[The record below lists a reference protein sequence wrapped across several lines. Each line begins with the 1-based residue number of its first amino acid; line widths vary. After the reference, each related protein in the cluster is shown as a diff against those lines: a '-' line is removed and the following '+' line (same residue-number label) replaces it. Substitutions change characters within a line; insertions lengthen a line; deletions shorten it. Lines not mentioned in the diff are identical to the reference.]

1 MMKKLIST
9 IILLVLG
16 LQSFPVSSDVLIL
29 VHGYLGSAGSWESS
43 GINTILQK
51 SGWQRAGVFT
61 SAGLIPA
68 AGVAAEKKAYSVEL
82 PSNAPIAVQA
92 DLLSRQISRIQ
103 AMYPDESLVLV
114 GHSAGGV
121 VARMLLVRNG
131 VANAKALITIASPHL
146 GTSRALEALDAT
158 DDPFPISMLKD
169 FFAGEMYHVVRDSWG
184 VLLDLTP
191 SQPGT
196 LLYWLNLQPHP
207 NINYVSVMRP
217 GPVGLGDE
225 LVPSFSQDMNNVHA
239 LSGKSVTH
247 TLPVG
252 HALQPADG
260 VKLVEILQML

>member
-1 MMKKLIST
+1 MIKRLSSYF
-9 IILLVLG
+9 ILLLLG
-16 LQSFPVSSDVLIL
+16 LQSLPVSPDVLIL
-29 VHGYLGSAGSWESS
+29 VHGYMGSAGSWESS

-51 SGWQRAGVFT
+51 NGWQRAGVFT
-61 SAGLIPA
+61 PAGLIPA

-82 PSNAPIAVQA
+82 PSIAPIAFQA
-92 DLLSRQISRIQ
+92 DLLSRQINTIQ
-103 AMYPDESLVLV
+103 AMHPDESLVLI

-121 VARMLLVRNG
+121 VARTLLVRKG

-146 GTSRALEALDAT
+146 GTTRALEALDAT
-158 DDPFPISMLKD
+158 DDPFPISLLKD
-169 FFAGEMYHVVRDSWG
+169 LFAGETYDLVRNSWG
-184 VLLDLTP
+184 VLLDLIP
-191 SQPGT
+191 AQPGT

-207 NINYVSVMRP
+207 DINYVSIMRP

-239 LSGKSVTH
+239 LAGKSVTH

-260 VKLVEILQML
+260 VKLVEILQTL